1 MKENIKFYNTLT
13 RHLDSFKPIEKDT
26 VKIYSCGPTVYDYAH
41 IGNFRSYIF
50 SDLLRRFLKYEGYK
64 VIHTMNLTDVDDKT
78 IRRSNEENMSLKE
91 YTDKYIKVF
100 FEDLETLNIEKV
112 EYYPRATEHINE
124 MIELIKKLD
133 KNGYTYEADGSIYFN
148 ISKFKEYG
156 KLSKIDLSGMKS
168 GVRIDVDEYNKE
180 DVRDFV
186 LWKGKKEGEPFW
198 ETEYGAGRPGWHIEC
213 SAMSSKY
220 LGETFDIHTGG
231 VDLIFPHHENEIA
244 QSECASGKK
253 FVNYWLHCAHLI
265 VNGEKMSKSKGN
277 FYTLRDLL
285 KKGYSPKAIR
295 YLLLS
300 THYRKQLNFTE
311 EGINAA
317 QQAVEKLQIFYNNLK
332 NLNTF
337 SPDDNGYKD
346 ILNSSIEKFDS
357 NLEDDLN
364 ISGALGELFNL
375 VHITNKFIQ
384 ENKLTKTDTEIVLNA
399 IRKINSILAVI
410 DESDNENIDKEIE
423 KLIEQRQQA
432 RKDKNFKLADEIRD
446 KLKNEY
452 NIILE
457 DTKEGVRWRKLS

>member
-300 THYRKQLNFTE
+300 T
-311 EGINAA
+311 
-317 QQAVEKLQIFYNNLK
+317 
-332 NLNTF
+332 
-337 SPDDNGYKD
+337 
-346 ILNSSIEKFDS
+346 
-357 NLEDDLN
+357 N
-364 ISGALGELFNL
+364 IMLSW
-375 VHITNKFIQ
+375 H
-384 ENKLTKTDTEIVLNA
+384 
-399 IRKINSILAVI
+399 LAG
-410 DESDNENIDKEIE
+410 ST
-423 KLIEQRQQA
+423 A
-432 RKDKNFKLADEIRD
+432 S
-446 KLKNEY
+446 
-452 NIILE
+452 
-457 DTKEGVRWRKLS
+457 RKLFKILFMVRLFWTPGSWILSQHGRCSDFVTLCNLDPPILCILVRLIQDFSIALVLTFWLRNQ